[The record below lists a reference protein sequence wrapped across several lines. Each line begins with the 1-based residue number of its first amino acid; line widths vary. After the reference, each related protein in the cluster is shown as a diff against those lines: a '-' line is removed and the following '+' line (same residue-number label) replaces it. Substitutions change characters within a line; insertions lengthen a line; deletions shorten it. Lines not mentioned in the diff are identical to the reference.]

1 MTEISNRIAAE
12 VAKLAE
18 VAKVSE
24 WNGRYYVN
32 LEAARG
38 SRANADLKS
47 KLWIKGD
54 MLTIETAKGYHSDA
68 YIAAKDA
75 VIAAVEAAGGS
86 VRTA

>member
-1 MTEISNRIAAE
+1 MTEISNPIAAKI
-12 VAKLAE
+12 AKLAE

-24 WNGRYYVN
+24 WNGRYYIN

-54 MLTIETAKGYHSDA
+54 VLTIETAKGYHSDA
-68 YIAAKDA
+68 YIAAKHA
-75 VIAAVEAAGGS
+75 IIAIVESAGGS
-86 VRTA
+86 IRAL